1 MAAPF
6 LMTNAD
12 YVSDA
17 YDYSYV
23 IYFEFDYFL
32 DIYKNKRCRSFNNF
46 HIKLT
51 FFNTLLFTY
60 TVLFMNTFILSRKL
74 KPPFYGWFF

>member
-12 YVSDA
+12 YVWTPMTTVTLFILSL
-17 YDYSYV
+17 
-23 IYFEFDYFL
+23 IIFL
-32 DIYKNKRCRSFNNF
+32 IFINKRCRSFNNF

-51 FFNTLLFTY
+51 FFNTLLFAY

-74 KPPFYGWFF
+74 KPPVKGWFF

>member
-12 YVSDA
+12 YVWTPMTT
-17 YDYSYV
+17 V
-23 IYFEFDYFL
+23 TFFLFEFDYFL

-46 HIKLT
+46 ILNLL
-51 FFNTLLFTY
+51 FSILYCLPILFYLTLLY
-60 TVLFMNTFILSRKL
+60 YLEN
-74 KPPFYGWFF
+74 